1 MDLDGFEPQTFFMRW
16 KTTPKLS
23 GTHSEYKQLAL
34 SCIKHGPGR
43 EESERIGQ
51 YGYDMRTS
59 SAGIALALLLSSF
72 VRAQSA
78 YGLPIR
84 VGATSAEVEK
94 VLGKP
99 SETIVVGNDEHAG
112 HAGHAGMSNKS
123 VDHVSV
129 YEWYDSA
136 GIVGTFSEG
145 KLTEIKIF
153 PDTDYPNFV
162 AYAGSIV
169 NDVTLRD
176 VRKTILEKLG
186 RPTKIEDEPI
196 AEGTNP
202 DTPVI
207 NPQQSRYFW
216 SMNGFTLQVTV
227 LSQPKLIR
235 QAGPLVIPKDSIIA
249 VIVSK

>member
-1 MDLDGFEPQTFFMRW
+1 
-16 KTTPKLS
+16 
-23 GTHSEYKQLAL
+23 
-34 SCIKHGPGR
+34 
-43 EESERIGQ
+43 
-51 YGYDMRTS
+51 MRTS
-59 SAGIALALLLSSF
+59 PLGIALALLLSSS
-72 VRAQSA
+72 VHAQSS

-84 VGATSAEVEK
+84 LGATSAEVQK

-99 SETIVVGNDEHAG
+99 TETVVPENHEHT
-112 HAGHAGMSNKS
+112 GHAGMSNMS
-123 VDHVSV
+123 VDQ
-129 YEWYDSA
+129 WYDSA
-136 GIVGTFSEG
+136 GIVGTFTGG
-145 KLTEIKIF
+145 KLTEIRIF

-169 NDVTLRD
+169 KDVTLRD
-176 VRKTILEKLG
+176 IRKTVLEKLG
-186 RPTKIEDEPI
+186 RPTKIDDEPI

-216 SMNGFTLQVTV
+216 SMNGFTLQVTF

-235 QAGPLVIPKDSIIA
+235 QAGPLVIPKDTIIA

>member
-1 MDLDGFEPQTFFMRW
+1 
-16 KTTPKLS
+16 
-23 GTHSEYKQLAL
+23 
-34 SCIKHGPGR
+34 
-43 EESERIGQ
+43 
-51 YGYDMRTS
+51 MRTS
-59 SAGIALALLLSSF
+59 PLGIALALLLSGL
-72 VRAQSA
+72 VQAQSP

-84 VGATSAEVEK
+84 LGATSAEVQK

-99 SETIVVGNDEHAG
+99 TETVVPENDEHSE
-112 HAGHAGMSNKS
+112 HAGMSSRS
-123 VDHVSV
+123 VDHMSV
-129 YEWYDSA
+129 DHMSVDQWYDSA
-136 GIVGTFSEG
+136 GIVGTFTGG
-145 KLTEIKIF
+145 KLTEIRIF

-162 AYAGSIV
+162 AYPGNIV
-169 NDVTLRD
+169 KDVTLRD
-176 VRKTILEKLG
+176 TRKTVLEKLG
-186 RPTKIEDEPI
+186 RPTRIDDEPI

-216 SMNGFTLQVTV
+216 TMSGFTLRVTF

>member
-1 MDLDGFEPQTFFMRW
+1 
-16 KTTPKLS
+16 
-23 GTHSEYKQLAL
+23 
-34 SCIKHGPGR
+34 
-43 EESERIGQ
+43 
-51 YGYDMRTS
+51 MRTS
-59 SAGIALALLLSSF
+59 PSGIALALLLSGL
-72 VRAQSA
+72 VQAQSP

-84 VGATSAEVEK
+84 LGATSDEVQK

-99 SETIVVGNDEHAG
+99 TETVVLEDDDHTD
-112 HAGHAGMSNKS
+112 HAGMSNLS
-123 VDHVSV
+123 ADHMNIDHVSIDK
-129 YEWYDSA
+129 WYDSA
-136 GIVGTFSEG
+136 GIVGNFTGG
-145 KLTEIKIF
+145 KLTEIRIF

-162 AYAGSIV
+162 AYPGNIV
-169 NDVTLRD
+169 KDVTLRD
-176 VRKTILEKLG
+176 TRKTVLEKLG
-186 RPTKIEDEPI
+186 RPTRIDDEPI

-216 SMNGFTLQVTV
+216 TMSGFTLRVTF

>member
-1 MDLDGFEPQTFFMRW
+1 
-16 KTTPKLS
+16 
-23 GTHSEYKQLAL
+23 
-34 SCIKHGPGR
+34 
-43 EESERIGQ
+43 
-51 YGYDMRTS
+51 MRTGPI
-59 SAGIALALLLSSF
+59 GIALALLLSSF
-72 VRAQSA
+72 VRAQSS

-84 VGATSAEVEK
+84 LGATSAEVQK

-99 SETIVVGNDEHAG
+99 SEMVVPENDQHSG

-123 VDHVSV
+123 VD
-129 YEWYDSA
+129 EWYDSA
-136 GIVGTFSEG
+136 GIVAAFTGG

-153 PDTDYPNFV
+153 QDTDYPDFV
-162 AYAGSIV
+162 AYAGNIV
-169 NDVTLRD
+169 KDVTLRD
-176 VRKTILEKLG
+176 NRKTVLEKLG
-186 RPTKIEDEPI
+186 RPTKIDDEPL

-235 QAGPLVIPKDSIIA
+235 QAGPLVIPKDAII
-249 VIVSK
+249 VFIVSK